1 MMIGHLETVIQT
13 KFIQID
19 DNGNVLEAIPVA
31 IKLTALNSEQF
42 EQALQHML
50 QAKFKIE
57 EAEKTPANV
66 SGVILESI
74 ADASGQPE

>member
-1 MMIGHLETVIQT
+1 MIGHLETVIQT